1 MEPAIEGL
9 RAGTGRA
16 SLEHGDMLVV
26 LPDEGLVVTDVSVV
40 HPTTNC
46 ILQQAVNAAAS
57 ARDAAKSRKHGGAGR
72 LLCSLIHGN
81 QRAPSPPGNA
91 VSAALADIAASSAMA
106 GSDVT
111 TSFVTG
117 ALHAI
122 SVASVRGNE
131 VAHGEAL
138 HVHATAGSTAAPAG
152 AIVDP
157 E

>member
-9 RAGTGRA
+9 WAGTGRV
-16 SLEHGDMLVV
+16 SLEQGDMLVV
-26 LPDEGLVVTDVSVV
+26 LPDKGLVVTDVSVV

-57 ARDAAKSRKHGGAGR
+57 ARDAAKSRKYGGAGR

-91 VSAALADIAASSAMA
+91 VSVALADIAASSAMA

-111 TSFVTG
+111 TSSFVTG
-117 ALHAI
+117 ALHEI
-122 SVASVRGNE
+122 SVASARGNE

-138 HVHATAGSTAAPAG
+138 HATAGSTAAPAG
-152 AIVDP
+152 AIVDS